1 MFYQTAG
8 ENQHWQEH
16 IERDTD
22 LENLFGMLETATKVV
37 TNLQQ
42 SIKSRAQ
49 AVVNNEPKSQTDLVA
64 PLKPNRKRKLANLTK
79 VAKVYRTNK
88 DYGQKASR

>member
-1 MFYQTAG
+1 M
-8 ENQHWQEH
+8 
-16 IERDTD
+16 
-22 LENLFGMLETATKVV
+22 ENLFGVLETATKVV

-64 PLKPNRKRKLANLTK
+64 PRKPKRKRRLAKLTNA
-79 VAKVYRTNK
+79 AKIFRADT
-88 DYGQKASR
+88 R

>member
-16 IERDTD
+16 IERDAD

-42 SIKSRAQ
+42 NIKSRAQ

-64 PLKPNRKRKLANLTK
+64 PRKPKRKRRLAKLTK
-79 VAKVYRTNK
+79 VANIFRANK
-88 DYGQKASR
+88 R

>member
-1 MFYQTAG
+1 M
-8 ENQHWQEH
+8 
-16 IERDTD
+16 
-22 LENLFGMLETATKVV
+22 ENLFGVLETATKVV

-64 PLKPNRKRKLANLTK
+64 PRKPKRKRGLSKLTK
-79 VAKVYRTNK
+79 VANTFRANK
-88 DYGQKASR
+88 R

>member
-16 IERDTD
+16 IEHDAD
-22 LENLFGMLETATKVV
+22 LENLVGLLGTAAKVV
-37 TNLQQ
+37 TNFQQ

-49 AVVNNEPKSQTDLVA
+49 AVVNNEPRSQTDLVA
-64 PLKPNRKRKLANLTK
+64 PRKPKRKRRLAKLTNVANIFR
-79 VAKVYRTNK
+79 ANNR
-88 DYGQKASR
+88 

>member
-16 IERDTD
+16 LDRDAD
-22 LENLFGMLETATKVV
+22 LEHLFGMLETATKVV

-42 SIKSRAQ
+42 NIKSRAQ
-49 AVVNNEPKSQTDLVA
+49 AVVNNEPKSQTGLVA
-64 PLKPNRKRKLANLTK
+64 PRKPKRKRRLAKLTK
-79 VAKVYRTNK
+79 VAKVYRANK
-88 DYGQKASR
+88 DGGQKAGR

>member
-8 ENQHWQEH
+8 ENQQWQEH
-16 IERDTD
+16 LDRDAD
-22 LENLFGMLETATKVV
+22 LEHLFGMLETATKVV

-42 SIKSRAQ
+42 DIKSRAQ

-64 PLKPNRKRKLANLTK
+64 PRKPNRKRRLAKLTK
-79 VAKVYRTNK
+79 VANIFRANK
-88 DYGQKASR
+88 R